1 MIPRCTRITGVFD
14 LSRLEAV
21 KQAAERQDWNAAG
34 DLYIELSLQTRGT
47 PNRIRIEALAPY
59 VRLRDAEGVGAVVK
73 ELSDSD
79 ERPD

>member
-1 MIPRCTRITGVFD
+1 MIPRCTRIAGVFD

-47 PNRIRIEALAPY
+47 RNRIRVEALAPY

-73 ELSDSD
+73 ELSDAD